1 MAEIPKEVVE
11 KAYEAIEIAR
21 STGKIK
27 KGTNEATKAIERG
40 VAKMVVYAANTS
52 PKEVIMHI
60 PMLCKEKG
68 ILCLEVPS
76 REELGASTGIPV
88 ATAAVAIVSEGESK
102 SVIKFIK
109 DSLESKEEPKKEE
122 KQSEAKE
129 EREEKKEEDSAPN
142 EEPKSE

>member
-68 ILCLEVPS
+68 ILCVEVPS

-88 ATAAVAIVSEGESK
+88 ATAAVAIVNEGEAK
-102 SVIKFIK
+102 SVLKFIK
-109 DSLESKEEPKKEE
+109 DGLEPKEEPKKEE
-122 KQSEAKE
+122 KKTEEKE
-129 EREEKKEEDSAPN
+129 ENSAPK

>member
-40 VAKMVVYAANTS
+40 AAKMVVFAGNTS

-68 ILCLEVPS
+68 ILCIEVPS

-88 ATAAVAIVSEGESK
+88 ATAAVAIISEGESK

-109 DSLESKEEPKKEE
+109 DSLEPKEEPKKVDNKAEE
-122 KQSEAKE
+122 KIEENDAPTKE
-129 EREEKKEEDSAPN
+129 L
-142 EEPKSE
+142 KSE

>member
-40 VAKMVVYAANTS
+40 VAKMVVFASNTS

-60 PMLCKEKG
+60 PLLCKEKG
-68 ILCLEVPS
+68 ILCVEVPS

-88 ATAAVAIVSEGESK
+88 ATAAVAIISEGESK

-109 DSLESKEEPKKEE
+109 DSLEPKEEPKKEE
-122 KQSEAKE
+122 KKAEEKE
-129 EREEKKEEDSAPN
+129 EKEEKSEEEEAPK

>member
-68 ILCLEVPS
+68 ILCVEVPS

-88 ATAAVAIVSEGESK
+88 ATAAVAIVNEGEAK
-102 SVIKFIK
+102 SVLKFIK
-109 DSLESKEEPKKEE
+109 DSLEPKEEPKKEE
-122 KQSEAKE
+122 KKTEEKE
-129 EREEKKEEDSAPN
+129 ENSAPK

>member
-68 ILCLEVPS
+68 ILCAEVPS

-88 ATAAVAIVSEGESK
+88 ATAAVAIVNEGEAK
-102 SVIKFIK
+102 SVLKFIK
-109 DSLESKEEPKKEE
+109 DSLEPKEEPKKEE
-122 KQSEAKE
+122 KKTEEKE
-129 EREEKKEEDSAPN
+129 ENSAPK